1 VKRYLA
7 LAVVVPMAFTVTV
20 SGRAPRGVRLQPDV
34 SASEQSGG
42 GGRAPAAAAASAPQ
56 LKFHVEEEFF
66 KWPTNVWPSEAV
78 GVALNSQKHIF
89 LLNRGN
95 VPLLEFAP
103 DGAFIRSMGEGS
115 TIFHAAH
122 SVRFDAEDNMWLV
135 DAGNNVVVKF
145 NDKGRIVQ
153 ALGRRLE
160 PWVYMTHG
168 IERAIPA
175 PASFYQ
181 PTDTAVGPDGSTYV
195 TDGYGNSRVAKFTRE
210 GNLVK
215 YWGDRG
221 ARPGQFNT
229 PHSIVI
235 DRNANLYVA
244 DRQNSRVQLFDTD
257 GNFKT
262 QWNLDGLTWSMCITP
277 GTPQVIFVGSV
288 GKVYKMALD
297 GTVLGTFGK
306 LGRLP
311 GWFDSI
317 HAIACP
323 DEKTVYIANEFS
335 YRFDKVVIDEPAR
348 SQE

>member
-1 VKRYLA
+1 MKAALF
-7 LAVVVPMAFTVTV
+7 LAVSVISLAVPLV
-20 SGRAPRGVRLQPDV
+20 G
-34 SASEQSGG
+34 QSGG
-42 GGRAPAAAAASAPQ
+42 ARGAATSAPQ
-56 LKFHVEEEFF
+56 LKYHLVDDFF
-66 KWPTNVWPSEAV
+66 KWPDNVWPSEAV
-78 GVALNSQKHIF
+78 GVALNARGHIF

-95 VPLLEFAP
+95 HPLLEFAA
-103 DGAFIRSMGEGS
+103 DGSFVRSLGEGS

-145 NDKGRIVQ
+145 NAKGRIVQ

-160 PWVYMTHG
+160 PWVYLTHG
-168 IERAIPA
+168 IERAIPG

-195 TDGYGNSRVAKFTRE
+195 TDGYGNSRVAKFSKE

-235 DRNANLYVA
+235 DANANLYVA
-244 DRQNSRVQLFDTD
+244 DRQNSRIQVFDTD
-257 GNFKT
+257 GKFK
-262 QWNLDGLTWSMCITP
+262 QEWPLDGLTWSVCITP
-277 GTPQVIFVGSV
+277 APNQVIFVGSV
-288 GKVYKMALD
+288 GRVYKLD
-297 GTVLGTFGK
+297 LSGKVLGTFGR

-323 DEKTVYIANEFS
+323 DDKTVYVANEFS
-335 YRFDKVVIDEPAR
+335 YRFDKVVLD
-348 SQE
+348 

>member
-1 VKRYLA
+1 MKRL
-7 LAVVVPMAFTVTV
+7 LMFAVLLISIMVP
-20 SGRAPRGVRLQPDV
+20 V
-34 SASEQSGG
+34 SAQDS
-42 GGRAPAAAAASAPQ
+42 RPAPAAPNLA
-56 LKFHVEEEFF
+56 FHIVDDFF
-66 KWPTNVWPSEAV
+66 KIPENIWPSEAV
-78 GVALNSQKHIF
+78 GVALNSKGHIF

-95 VPLLEFAP
+95 HPLLEFGP
-103 DGAFIRSMGEGS
+103 DGSFVGEMGEGS

-135 DAGNNVVVKF
+135 DSANNVVVKF
-145 NDKGRIVQ
+145 TPERRIVQ

-160 PWVYMTHG
+160 PWVFLTHG
-168 IERAIPA
+168 IERAIPG
-175 PASFYQ
+175 PASFYH

-195 TDGYGNSRVAKFTRE
+195 ADGYGNSRVVKFTRE

-235 DRNANLYVA
+235 DKNANLYVA
-244 DRQNSRVQLFDTD
+244 DRQNNRVQVFDTD
-257 GNFKT
+257 GTFKKE
-262 QWNLDGLTWSMCITP
+262 WKLDGLTWSLCITP
-277 GTPQVIFVGSV
+277 PPSQVIFVGSV
-288 GKVYKMALD
+288 GRVYKMGLD
-297 GTVLGTFGK
+297 GKVLGSFGK

-323 DEKTVYIANEFS
+323 DEKTVYVANEFS
-335 YRFDKVVIDEPAR
+335 YRFDKVVLEQGAQPSSR
-348 SQE
+348 

>member
-1 VKRYLA
+1 
-7 LAVVVPMAFTVTV
+7 MAFTVTV
-20 SGRAPRGVRLQPDV
+20 SGHAPRGVRLQPDV
-34 SASEQSGG
+34 SASEQSGR
-42 GGRAPAAAAASAPQ
+42 GGRAPAAAAPSAPQ
-56 LKFHVEEEFF
+56 LKFHIDEDFF

-153 ALGRRLE
+153 ALGRLLE
-160 PWVYMTHG
+160 PW
-168 IERAIPA
+168 
-175 PASFYQ
+175 
-181 PTDTAVGPDGSTYV
+181 
-195 TDGYGNSRVAKFTRE
+195 
-210 GNLVK
+210 
-215 YWGDRG
+215 
-221 ARPGQFNT
+221 
-229 PHSIVI
+229 
-235 DRNANLYVA
+235 
-244 DRQNSRVQLFDTD
+244 
-257 GNFKT
+257 
-262 QWNLDGLTWSMCITP
+262 
-277 GTPQVIFVGSV
+277 
-288 GKVYKMALD
+288 VYKMALD

-335 YRFDKVVIDEPAR
+335 FRFDKVVIDEPAR

>member
-1 VKRYLA
+1 MTRFVAATVAVLA
-7 LAVVVPMAFTVTV
+7 AVTISISAQ
-20 SGRAPRGVRLQPDV
+20 GRVGAK
-34 SASEQSGG
+34 
-42 GGRAPAAAAASAPQ
+42 PAAAAPT
-56 LKFHVEEEFF
+56 LRFHVDEDFF
-66 KWPTNVWPSEAV
+66 KWPTTVWPSEAV
-78 GVALNSQKHIF
+78 GVAINSRKHIF

-95 VPLLEFAP
+95 VPLLEF
-103 DGAFIRSMGEGS
+103 DEHGNFVRSMGEGS

-122 SVRFDAEDNMWLV
+122 SVRFDADDNMWLV

-145 NDKGRIVQ
+145 NNKGRIVQ

-175 PASFYQ
+175 PSAFYQ
-181 PTDTAVGPDGSTYV
+181 PTDTVVGPDGSTYI

-221 ARPGQFNT
+221 TRPGQFNT
-229 PHSIVI
+229 PHSIVM
-235 DRNANLYVA
+235 DRGGQTLYVA
-244 DRQNSRVQLFDTD
+244 DRQNSRVQVFDTD

-262 QWNLDGLTWSMCITP
+262 EWDLDGLTWSMCITP
-277 GTPQVIFVGSV
+277 GPTQVIFIGSV
-288 GKVYKMALD
+288 GKVYKMSLD

-335 YRFDKVVIDEPAR
+335 YRFDRIVIDDASA
-348 SQE
+348 SQ

>member
-1 VKRYLA
+1 MMKRL
-7 LAVVVPMAFTVTV
+7 L
-20 SGRAPRGVRLQPDV
+20 V
-34 SASEQSGG
+34 SALFLTSVAVPLSGQ
-42 GGRAPAAAAASAPQ
+42 GGRGARAVPAAGPPAPQ
-56 LKFHVEEEFF
+56 LAFHIEEDFF
-66 KWPTNVWPSEAV
+66 KLPENIWPSEAV
-78 GVALNSQKHIF
+78 GVALNSKGHIF

-95 VPLLEFAP
+95 HPLLEFGP
-103 DGAFIRSMGEGS
+103 DGSFIASMGEGS

-145 NDKGRIVQ
+145 TAKRRIVQ

-168 IERAIPA
+168 IERAIPG

-181 PTDTAVGPDGSTYV
+181 PTDTAVGPDGSTYI
-195 TDGYGNSRVAKFTRE
+195 TDGYGNSRVVKFTRE

-244 DRQNSRVQLFDTD
+244 DRQNNRVQVFDTD
-257 GNFKT
+257 GKFK
-262 QWNLDGLTWSMCITP
+262 QEWPLDGLAWS
-277 GTPQVIFVGSV
+277 
-288 GKVYKMALD
+288 L
-297 GTVLGTFGK
+297 
-306 LGRLP
+306 
-311 GWFDSI
+311 
-317 HAIACP
+317 
-323 DEKTVYIANEFS
+323 
-335 YRFDKVVIDEPAR
+335 
-348 SQE
+348 